1 MHLLPLI
8 MNFIFAHLL
17 RKGIL
22 VFMDDILIYSNTLA
36 EHLQLLQQV
45 FDILRSHQLYLKK
58 SKCSFVQQQVEYLG
72 HIISRQGVATEP

>member
-58 SKCSFVQQQVEYLG
+58 PDPWSQEAGSVGGFT
-72 HIISRQGVATEP
+72 RP